1 MVGAVGKLLQGQDGA
16 SVEWG
21 GQGIIEASRARA
33 PQSFTMRPASTVGT
47 SVNLLP
53 SPTPN
58 SCSFP
63 ELSRLGVGR
72 KRVRR
77 ETTQRRGSGG
87 RGGGGLCVPKERG
100 GQRSVS
106 HPTALQTR
114 VSGEAYWSREP
125 PKP

>member
-1 MVGAVGKLLQGQDGA
+1 MR
-16 SVEWG
+16 
-21 GQGIIEASRARA
+21 EASRARA
-33 PQSFTMRPASTVGT
+33 LQSFTMRPASTVGT

-87 RGGGGLCVPKERG
+87 RGGGLCVPKERG
-100 GQRSVS
+100 GQRNVS
-106 HPTALQTR
+106 HPTALQTGVPVGR
-114 VSGEAYWSREP
+114 LLVLGAP
-125 PKP
+125 